1 MHPARARIAHELGNI
16 INQRVISD
24 YDKNLQQNPN
34 SIIYITRLLSELEPD
49 NRTLRIVSPYLFVPK
64 LERDDGSIYHDG
76 SENLYEWLAK
86 HPDNRLEIVTNSVL
100 TSDNFF
106 AQAIIDMDTA
116 PRLLLDKET
125 QKLWGKKLKH
135 SELNPAL
142 VESEK
147 WKTLINNPRVKIYET
162 GRLDSDLLGGDV
174 IYGKLHAKFFL
185 TDKWGF
191 VGTTNLDY
199 RSLLYNNEMGFFFAS
214 DALREELISEF
225 ENLKAQ
231 SYLWGSP
238 EWLQLRAQVREL
250 GGIKGS
256 SARKQRTTFT
266 RLRTSGLHWQ
276 F

>member
-1 MHPARARIAHELGNI
+1 ME
-16 INQRVISD
+16 
-24 YDKNLQQNPN
+24 
-34 SIIYITRLLSELEPD
+34 
-49 NRTLRIVSPYLFVPK
+49 
-64 LERDDGSIYHDG
+64 
-76 SENLYEWLAK
+76 SEN
-86 HPDNRLEIVTNSVL
+86 
-100 TSDNFF
+100 
-106 AQAIIDMDTA
+106 
-116 PRLLLDKET
+116 
-125 QKLWGKKLKH
+125 
-135 SELNPAL
+135 
-142 VESEK
+142 